1 MLLVTG
7 IFLIYMQESPYLRS
21 PTFMFL
27 EDYFTPVQH
36 ESDEQQRYRLTL
48 LIKFI
53 LISMFFAVGYFI
65 NTYFTGFVM
74 ARYTMAVVFF
84 LYGIEL
90 YLLRGKWISQQLAAN
105 LYVFICGMIVF
116 TLSFAS
122 GGIHSFVLPWISLI
136 PILALLLVNS
146 TAAWL
151 WGGKGVVLVICFAMI
166 DTDVFFPESL
176 RMKQNDILIASLLI
190 GLQFLMLI
198 LTIVFDRQQHR
209 LIEELEVSRKQ
220 LQMQHQRVTQQNE
233 QLEAEVARR
242 TKTLVDYNQR
252 LEQFS
257 FMSSHNLRASTAR
270 LLGLGNLLQLPQTQS
285 EELIIKQNMIK
296 TAAELDHIIRD
307 IASILD
313 IEKGSIQHFSPIN
326 VSEEVNHIL
335 DRLQRDLDD
344 AGIILEKSIE
354 VKDTF
359 STIPAYFSS
368 IIYNLISNAIKYRK
382 PYGTP
387 EVSLYVR
394 QAQEW
399 LTISVR
405 DNGVGFN
412 MDQAKEKIFKLYQRL
427 HQHKEGKGIGLY
439 LVKKQ
444 TELLG
449 GSVSV
454 ESEPGIG
461 TCFTVNIKGASA
473 V

>member
-1 MLLVTG
+1 MHKNLLPK
-7 IFLIYMQESPYLRS
+7 EP

-27 EDYFTPVQH
+27 EEYFMPPQH

-53 LISMFFAVGYFI
+53 LISIFFAVGYFI

-84 LYGIEL
+84 LYSIEL
-90 YLLRGKWISQQLAAN
+90 YLLRRKWISQQWASN
-105 LYVFICGMIVF
+105 LYVFICGLVVF

-146 TAAWL
+146 TAAWI
-151 WGGKGVVLVICFAMI
+151 WGGMGMVLVICFAMI
-166 DTDVFFPESL
+166 DTDVFFPAAL

-209 LIEELEVSRKQ
+209 LIEELEINRKQ
-220 LQMQHQRVTQQNE
+220 LQTQHQLVTQQNE
-233 QLEAEVARR
+233 VLEAEVARR

-270 LLGLGNLLQLPQTQS
+270 LMGLGNLLQLPQTQS
-285 EELIIKQNMIK
+285 EEIVIKQNMIK
-296 TAAELDHIIRD
+296 TAGELDRIIRD

-313 IEKGSIQHFSPIN
+313 IEKGTTQHFSLIN
-326 VSEEVNHIL
+326 VTDEINHIL
-335 DRLQRDLDD
+335 ERLQHDLND
-344 AGIILEKSIE
+344 ARVILKKCIE
-354 VKDTF
+354 VKERF
-359 STIPAYFSS
+359 NTIPAYFSS

-387 EVSLYVR
+387 EISLHVK
-394 QAQEW
+394 QTQEW

-444 TELLG
+444 AELLG
-449 GSVSV
+449 GSVAV

-461 TCFTVNIKGASA
+461 TCFTVNIKGTST